1 MVYMNT
7 TFFCIL
13 FLYPTTLLNSLIS
26 SIPFLHVISYLY
38 SPPTADKVLK
48 LWMVSSDA
56 DTTLF
61 TIINLLYPVGSNG
74 LFGLVVSLFF
84 YHLVSIPSFSG
95 IVSRGILP
103 SLLSVHKFREL
114 QFQALT
120 QA

>member
-1 MVYMNT
+1 MLT
-7 TFFCIL
+7 
-13 FLYPTTLLNSLIS
+13 LYPATLLNSLIS

-38 SPPTADKVLK
+38 SPHTADKVLK

-74 LFGLVVSLFF
+74 LFGLVSLFF